1 MKTVKIVSLA
11 LIGSLVLFSCKK
23 NATTTSETVINS
35 EKELALT
42 ETKPSDKTI
51 SETYL
56 YVTASSG
63 LSLRQYANLSSE
75 KLAVMPY
82 GTRVK
87 VITAEKNPTMK
98 VGGIKGGMNE
108 IEFNHKKGFAFNG
121 FLSKYFPP
129 ERGAKA
135 KFYAEELIEL
145 FPEVKYVEAVG
156 GTASKPSKTET
167 LLLPNTEW
175 YEAFYMA
182 QQLFKIPK
190 EFVFPLSTGKNNQT
204 IVEKNLRKD
213 SWTNELQISRKDN
226 ELSKIEYVYK
236 NKGFLK
242 TVTITKE
249 GSKMKLSRTEIIE

>member
-1 MKTVKIVSLA
+1 MNNVKIVSLA
-11 LIGSLVLFSCKK
+11 LISAIVLFSCKK
-23 NATTTSETVINS
+23 NETTTSETNLNS
-35 EKELALT
+35 EKEIALS
-42 ETKPSDKTI
+42 ETKISNEII

-63 LSLRQYANLSSE
+63 LSLREYANLSSE

-87 VITAEKNPTMK
+87 VINTEKNPTMK
-98 VGGIKGGMNE
+98 VGGIKGGMDKV
-108 IEFNHKKGFAFNG
+108 EFNHKNGFAFNG

-129 ERGAKA
+129 ERGANS

-145 FPEVKYVEAVG
+145 FPEVKFTETVG
-156 GTASKPSKTET
+156 GTVSKPSKTET
-167 LLLPNTEW
+167 LLLPNTQW
-175 YEAFYMA
+175 HEAYYMA

-190 EFVFPLSTGKNNQT
+190 DFTFPSLTGKDSQIIT
-204 IVEKNLRKD
+204 EKNLRKD

-236 NKGFLK
+236 NKGFSK
-242 TVTITKE
+242 TVTIVKE
-249 GSKMKLSRTEIIE
+249 GDVMKISSSEKVE